1 MFKARRRIMS
11 ERGRGEITPP
21 GSCFLLKQPRRPFNL
36 PLSYWFI
43 SRRCCFFLFSSLMA
57 TPSLSWIHQASS
69 SQVILPLLLHLL
81 RPLQRL
87 TDTPTR
93 QKMMACSR
101 SSSPDISPGN
111 NEQTLIPTIYTQ
123 TKEVLSLFS
132 KSMRWSRGEGRGGL
146 EWKGD
151 RPVWGCQLEW

>member
-43 SRRCCFFLFSSLMA
+43 SRRCCFFLLSSLMA

-81 RPLQRL
+81 RPSKTDGYTDAAKDDGVQSFLQ
-87 TDTPTR
+87 PWH
-93 QKMMACSR
+93 QSR
-101 SSSPDISPGN
+101 KQWADF
-111 NEQTLIPTIYTQ
+111 IPTIYSQ
-123 TKEVLSLFS
+123 TKEVLWLLS

-146 EWKGD
+146 QWKGD